1 MLVDLSY
8 LPFTIS
14 NDWVSSERMALYLTG
29 ISIRVR
35 VDTLCIRRACVDKL
49 DSLLVLM
56 VLLLHSTEEQ
66 LQRVETSFCT
76 NPISESWTLPNPR
89 PVALLS

>member
-1 MLVDLSY
+1 
-8 LPFTIS
+8 
-14 NDWVSSERMALYLTG
+14 
-29 ISIRVR
+29 
-35 VDTLCIRRACVDKL
+35 
-49 DSLLVLM
+49 M

-89 PVALLS
+89 SSHEIDSDVKPSDLYSGTIDVTHKTRDQRQQ

>member
-14 NDWVSSERMALYLTG
+14 NDWVSSQRMALYLTG

-35 VDTLCIRRACVDKL
+35 VDGLYFYKGR
-49 DSLLVLM
+49 LVLRKPT
-56 VLLLHSTEEQ
+56 LYIRILHVWSLREE
-66 LQRVETSFCT
+66 
-76 NPISESWTLPNPR
+76 LPCCKEIEAFVRFRNFSR
-89 PVALLS
+89 